1 MKHRNLIF
9 SLLLSAAMVILMSA
23 PAFANNNVLESGTC
37 KYNGTTLKAN
47 FSSGDLV
54 TRIASLEPGDSLEYT
69 VTYSNDSNETV
80 DYYMLADTL
89 KTLEE
94 SKSVAENGGY
104 RFVLKDNGPQGETV
118 LFDNSKVGG
127 DKLKTVK
134 LEGLHQATN
143 ATQTYFHIHRLKP
156 GEKGTTYLRVEFE
169 EETEANDYMDTAGA
183 LRIGYAVEK
192 VTPGKDN
199 GSKKPVAESHPRTGD
214 SMDLLK
220 YIVIMTLAVL
230 VGVLAFISWRKD
242 RKDGDEA

>member
-1 MKHRNLIF
+1 MKHKNRILTLLI
-9 SLLLSAAMVILMSA
+9 SAAMVILMSA

-69 VTYSNDSNETV
+69 VTYSNDSNDTV

-89 KTLEE
+89 QTLED

-104 RFVLKDNGPQGETV
+104 RFVLRDSGPQGETV

-143 ATQTYFHIHRLKP
+143 ATQKYFHIHRLKP
-156 GEKGTTYLRVEFE
+156 GEKGTTYLRVEFD

-192 VTPGKDN
+192 VSSGK
-199 GSKKPVAESHPRTGD
+199 GSQNPAVESHPRTGD
-214 SMDLLK
+214 TFDLLK
-220 YIVIMTLAVL
+220 YIVIMTLALL
-230 VGVLAFISWRKD
+230 VGILAFISWRKD